1 MASVEMNEGGDHV
14 VELVAN
20 DGVAEGSPEITPLLG
35 PAQKPKINIFS
46 VSYVRKTPREQVTKI
61 AEAEI
66 SSFIQVVL
74 WIWSGSK
81 YSGLMC
87 MAISSVI
94 YFIMEILSDIFP
106 VRSVPL
112 FQIIFTRC
120 TIILISSFVWLRRTG
135 LPIFGQ
141 SHVRKLLS
149 LRALLGFLSLL
160 SFVYSIQALPLSQ
173 AVVLNFTTPI
183 MASIAARIILHEKPK
198 ISDIGGLACSFF
210 GLLFIFRPALITQGG
225 LAETEGPRNTFVVR
239 GSRPFFA
246 VLVGLFSSVSGG
258 ITYCLIRAGAKASD
272 QTVGTVFS
280 FGLLATPA
288 AAICTFV
295 LQDFVFPDF
304 YSLVHMVVLG
314 GLAFVA
320 EVFLARGLQLEKTSK
335 VANIQYIEVFLS
347 QMWSIGL
354 PSVVLSFGRI
364 VGCVLIVV
372 SVCSTVFFGPE
383 KEVE

>member
-272 QTVGTVFS
+272 QTVFLG
-280 FGLLATPA
+280 GWLATGSLLKSQFGA
-288 AAICTFV
+288 
-295 LQDFVFPDF
+295 QDFVFPDF